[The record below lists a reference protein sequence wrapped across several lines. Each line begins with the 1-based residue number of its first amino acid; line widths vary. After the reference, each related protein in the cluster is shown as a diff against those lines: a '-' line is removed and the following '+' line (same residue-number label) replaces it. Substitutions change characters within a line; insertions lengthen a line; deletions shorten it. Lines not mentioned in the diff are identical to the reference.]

1 VTEQPARG
9 RAIAPLL
16 TRPWATLLPG
26 LLLAG
31 FLLAACGGDD
41 KPPPPSTGSAAP
53 SGTPAAPKKPAPS
66 GGGFFTNMFSAS
78 GPVSCPRVTKIGEAS
93 QLTRFGPAG
102 HDITDVLFEAVIG
115 DINGKCEA
123 ADKGVSVKMTVDF
136 IASRGPADKA
146 RKASFAYFVAI
157 TDNKDNVLTRQQFD
171 TYIDFPGNRT
181 RDGIRESLEQSTPL
195 AAGQRGD
202 DFRIYVGF
210 VITHDELA
218 YNRAHPQ

>member
-1 VTEQPARG
+1 
-9 RAIAPLL
+9 
-16 TRPWATLLPG
+16 
-26 LLLAG
+26 
-31 FLLAACGGDD
+31 
-41 KPPPPSTGSAAP
+41 
-53 SGTPAAPKKPAPS
+53 
-66 GGGFFTNMFSAS
+66 
-78 GPVSCPRVTKIGEAS
+78 
-93 QLTRFGPAG
+93 
-102 HDITDVLFEAVIG
+102 
-115 DINGKCEA
+115 
-123 ADKGVSVKMTVDF
+123 MTVDF

-181 RDGIRESLEQSTPL
+181 RDGIRESLEQSIPL

>member
-1 VTEQPARG
+1 M
-9 RAIAPLL
+9 RASASA
-16 TRPWATLLPG
+16 RPWAALLPC

-31 FLLAACGGDD
+31 FLLTACGGDD
-41 KPPPPSTGSAAP
+41 KPPPPSPSTGS
-53 SGTPAAPKKPAPS
+53 STPPPAKKPAPS

-93 QLTRFGPAG
+93 QLTRFSPTG
-102 HDITDVLFEAVIG
+102 HDITDVEFEALIG
-115 DINGKCEA
+115 DINGKCEP
-123 ADKGVSVKMTVDF
+123 ADKGVAVHMTVDF

-181 RDGIRESLEQSTPL
+181 RDGIRESLDQSIPL
-195 AAGQRGD
+195 AQGQRGD

-210 VITHDELA
+210 VVTHDELA

>member
-1 VTEQPARG
+1 
-9 RAIAPLL
+9 LL
-16 TRPWATLLPG
+16 TAVLLT
-26 LLLAG
+26 
-31 FLLAACGGDD
+31 ACGGGD
-41 KPPPPSTGSAAP
+41 KPPPPAPSTGST
-53 SGTPAAPKKPAPS
+53 TPAPAKKPTS
-66 GGGFFTNMFSAS
+66 GGGFFTNMFAAPGS
-78 GPVSCPRVTKIGEAS
+78 VSCPRVTKVGEAS
-93 QLTRFGPAG
+93 QLTRFGPNG
-102 HDITDVLFEAVIG
+102 HDITDVEFEALIG

-123 ADKGVSVKMTVDF
+123 ADKGVGVKMTVDF

-181 RDGIRESLEQSTPL
+181 RDGIRESLDESIPL

-202 DFRIYVGF
+202 DFRIYIGF

>member
-1 VTEQPARG
+1 MRG
-9 RAIAPLL
+9 RLSAPLL
-16 TRPWATLLPG
+16 TRSWATLLPC

-41 KPPPPSTGSAAP
+41 APPPPAPSTGSAAP
-53 SGTPAAPKKPAPS
+53 APAPAKKPAPS
-66 GGGFFTNMFSAS
+66 GGGFFTNMFSAP
-78 GPVSCPRVTKIGEAS
+78 GAISCPRVTKVNEAS

-102 HDITDVLFEAVIG
+102 HDITDVQFEALIG

-123 ADKGVSVKMTVDF
+123 VDKGVSVKMTVDF
-136 IASRGPADKA
+136 IASRGPADKT

-181 RDGIRESLEQSTPL
+181 RDGIRESLDEIIPL

-202 DFRIYVGF
+202 DFRVYLGF
-210 VITHDELA
+210 VVTHDELA

>member
-1 VTEQPARG
+1 VRAS
-9 RAIAPLL
+9 AIA
-16 TRPWATLLPG
+16 RPWVALLPC

-31 FLLAACGGDD
+31 FLLTACGGDD
-41 KPPPPSTGSAAP
+41 KPPPPSPSTGS
-53 SGTPAAPKKPAPS
+53 STPPPATKPAPS

-93 QLTRFGPAG
+93 QLTRFSPTG
-102 HDITDVLFEAVIG
+102 HDITDVEFEALIG
-115 DINGKCEA
+115 DINGKCEP
-123 ADKGVSVKMTVDF
+123 ADKGVAVHMTVDF

-171 TYIDFPGNRT
+171 TYIAFPGNRT
-181 RDGIRESLEQSTPL
+181 RDGIRESLDQSIPL
-195 AAGQRGD
+195 AQGQRGD

-210 VITHDELA
+210 VVTHDELA